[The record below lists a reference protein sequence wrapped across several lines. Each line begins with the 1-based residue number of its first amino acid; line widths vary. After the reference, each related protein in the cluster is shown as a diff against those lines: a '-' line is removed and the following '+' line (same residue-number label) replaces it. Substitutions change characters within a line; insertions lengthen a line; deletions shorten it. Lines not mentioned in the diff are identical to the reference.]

1 MDAIV
6 VTGLL
11 ARVTSV
17 AGEPSPARA
26 IKSMARVGAV
36 GVFVAI
42 VETET
47 TFFHVGTLGI

>member
-1 MDAIV
+1 MDTV
-6 VTGLL
+6 VITSLL
-11 ARVTSV
+11 ACVTSV

-26 IKSMARVGAV
+26 IESVARVGAV